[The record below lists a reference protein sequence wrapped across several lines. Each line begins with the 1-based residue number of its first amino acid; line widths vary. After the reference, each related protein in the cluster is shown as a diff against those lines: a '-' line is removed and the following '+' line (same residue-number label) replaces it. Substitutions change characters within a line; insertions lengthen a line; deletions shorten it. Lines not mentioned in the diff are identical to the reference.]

1 MHTYEHHS
9 TVAFALPQAFIM
21 LACFTLVHMASAGAG
36 GLCSCPEL
44 CAWLRRDMRGNA
56 LASSSLQASWDEIAS
71 EINAGR
77 LSHRA
82 HPRLLLNLRGG
93 LDVLTPR
100 KVCSSETFLWH
111 VCPASTCTYPSR
123 LGHSDEAVD
132 AQICRATLGDC
143 VLGRQVEKYIFL
155 RPFSHILI
163 LAFAK
168 GLGTKVK
175 KRMPADIEYGHR

>member
-1 MHTYEHHS
+1 MHAYEHHS
-9 TVAFALPQAFIM
+9 TVAFAVPQAFIM
-21 LACFTLVHMASAGAG
+21 LACFTLVHMACAGAG
-36 GLCSCPEL
+36 GSCCSPEL

-56 LASSSLQASWDEIAS
+56 LASSSLQASWDEVAS

-100 KVCSSETFLWH
+100 QVCSSETFMWH

-123 LGHSDEAVD
+123 SGRSDEAVD
-132 AQICRATLGDC
+132 AQICRDPLGDC
-143 VLGRQVEKYIFL
+143 VLGRLKSKNIYFSDLFPIF
-155 RPFSHILI
+155 
-163 LAFAK
+163 
-168 GLGTKVK
+168 
-175 KRMPADIEYGHR
+175 